1 MTNEKTF
8 KAIIWL
14 IFSII
19 CFDLMAVHIRYLS
32 VTYTAEELS
41 FYRNTLGLIPSI
53 LLLYFTAE
61 LSLNFKD
68 YKIKQ
73 WKLAFFRGLVVALAQ
88 LLFYTAISKLEL
100 ATVATLGQ
108 TSTFFIVVLAIIIYN
123 ENVGIWRWAAIF
135 IGLFGAILVI
145 RPGSDIFTWNSLL
158 PIGASFCYAL
168 SIVTLRSFT
177 RDISNSILYLYSAAA
192 AAFGAGIYA
201 SISITFTPV
210 QSYFDML
217 LLLSMSFCGGF
228 GVVCLM
234 IAYRAADVSAIA
246 PFNYFGILSSFILGW
261 VIFGEFPLETLLPGV
276 FFIVAAGLI
285 IIWREKINK
294 N

>member
-1 MTNEKTF
+1 MANERTF
-8 KAIIWL
+8 KAITWL
-14 IFSII
+14 LFSII
-19 CFDLMAVHIRYLS
+19 CFDLMALHIRYLS
-32 VTYTAEELS
+32 ITYTPEELS

-61 LSLNFKD
+61 LSFKLQD

-73 WKLAFFRGLVVALAQ
+73 WKLAFFRGFIVALAQ

-108 TSTFFIVVLAIIIYN
+108 TGPIFIVILAIVLYK
-123 ENVGIWRWAAIF
+123 EYVGVWRWAAIF
-135 IGLFGAILVI
+135 IGFLGTVLVI
-145 RPGSDIFTWNSLL
+145 KPGSDIFNWNSIL

-168 SIVTLRSFT
+168 SIVTLRSFKKE
-177 RDISNSILYLYSAAA
+177 ISNSILYLYSATAA
-192 AAFGAGIYA
+192 ALGAGLYA
-201 SISITFTPV
+201 SLSITFTPIQNYSDAILV
-210 QSYFDML
+210 
-217 LLLSMSFCGGF
+217 LSMSFCGGF

-234 IAYRAADVSAIA
+234 IAYRAAESSAIA
-246 PFNYFGILSSFILGW
+246 PFNYFGIVSAFVLGW
-261 VIFGEFPLETLLPGV
+261 VAFGEFPLDILFPGV
-276 FFIVAAGLI
+276 LFIVTAGLV